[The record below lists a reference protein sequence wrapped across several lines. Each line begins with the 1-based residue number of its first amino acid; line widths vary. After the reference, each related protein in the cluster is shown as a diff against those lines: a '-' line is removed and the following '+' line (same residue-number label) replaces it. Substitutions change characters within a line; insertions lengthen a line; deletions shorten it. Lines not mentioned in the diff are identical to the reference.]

1 MCAVLSVPPKSAPR
15 CDPLRL
21 ADQGWHVFPLKPG
34 TKVPAIVGWNR
45 LSFVPAGPDQ
55 VERWMRLFP
64 GAGWGIACGFCAVA
78 IDNDCDTSP
87 ASALFEAVRLETL
100 GDTMAVRVGKPGRS
114 VALYRPQE
122 PIRYAALSAV
132 GGEAYALNADLMTGR
147 QVVAYG
153 PHPRAPSG
161 RYVWPVE
168 DLHDLRPRELPPV
181 SAEGIMRFI
190 KAVGIAFLSAGLAR
204 PDAMRDGRPG
214 ALDRNA
220 VIAIRNA
227 GRTSG
232 APAALAEAKRLLLA
246 AAAAQRAAAKL
257 ARHPLG
263 LAVAVGTVRA
273 GCTPDQIADTLGGA
287 WEALLEEAER
297 RTRTAELF
305 HLARWAMK
313 KVNAA

>member
-1 MCAVLSVPPKSAPR
+1 MRAAVPLLPKSVPY

-45 LSFVPAGPDQ
+45 LSSVPAGLDQ
-55 VERWMRLFP
+55 VERWMRHFP
-64 GAGWGIACGFCAVA
+64 DASWGIACGFCSVA
-78 IDNDCDTSP
+78 IDNDCDTAP
-87 ASALFEAVRLETL
+87 ASALFEAVRLDTL

-122 PIRYAALSAV
+122 PIRYAALPAV
-132 GGEAYALNADLMTGR
+132 GGEVYALNADLVTGR

-161 RYVWPVE
+161 RYIWPVE
-168 DLHDLRPRELPPV
+168 DLHDLRPRDLPPV
-181 SAEGIMRFI
+181 SVESITRFVR
-190 KAVGIAFLSAGLAR
+190 ALSIAFVSAGLAR
-204 PDAMRDGRPG
+204 PEALRDGRPG

-220 VIAIRNA
+220 AIAIRNA

-232 APAALAEAKRLLLA
+232 GAAALAEARRLLLA
-246 AAAAQRAAAKL
+246 AAAAQRSGAKL

-263 LAVAVGTVRA
+263 LAVAVETVRA
-273 GCTPDQIADTLGGA
+273 GCTPNQIADTLGGA
-287 WEALLEEAER
+287 WEELLEEAER
-297 RTRTAELF
+297 RTRSTELF
-305 HLARWAMK
+305 HLAQWAMR
-313 KVNAA
+313 KVRAS